1 MLMASLRDLQ
11 WRRRRFA
18 IGIVATGL
26 VFALALVITGIS
38 SSFRN
43 EVTRTVETFDADAWI
58 VPEDASGPFT
68 TSSAF
73 PSSVA
78 DAVAIEPG
86 VRRAAPV
93 AVLHFPVHIPHL
105 HGLNVIGVVPDRTG
119 APKAKKGRDL
129 SGSGQV
135 VLDSSLGLHL
145 GDRLRIGEREFTVV
159 GETSGVTY
167 FAGQPVAFV
176 SLVDAQR
183 LAFLGQPL
191 ASAVVTQGVPAA
203 VPAGYRVLRDA
214 AVKEDLHRPLGN
226 ASKTIDLIRV
236 LLWLVAAGIIGS
248 IVYLQAIERT
258 RDFAVMK
265 ATGTT
270 NRSLMG
276 GLAVQAV
283 VLSALAAVVA
293 VVLAQLLKP
302 LVAMSVEIPWSAY
315 VLLPVVAIVVGLLAS
330 FAGLRRAVT
339 IDPALAFGT

>member
-1 MLMASLRDLQ
+1 MLMASLRDLE

-38 SSFRN
+38 SSFHN
-43 EVTRTVETFDADAWI
+43 EVTRTVKTFRADAWV
-58 VPEDASGPFT
+58 VPKDSSGPFT

-73 PSSVA
+73 PTSVA
-78 DAVAIEPG
+78 DAVATEPG

-93 AVLHFPVHIPHL
+93 AVLHFPVHIPEL
-105 HGLNVIGVVPDRTG
+105 HGLNVIGVVPDSTG
-119 APKAKKGRDL
+119 APKARNGRDL

-135 VLDSSLGLHL
+135 VVDSSLGLHV
-145 GDRLRIGEREFTVV
+145 GDRLQIGEGEFHVV

-167 FAGQPVAFV
+167 YAGQPVAFV
-176 SLVDAQR
+176 PLADAQR

-191 ASAVVTQGVPAA
+191 ASAVVTEGVPAA
-203 VPAGYRVLRDA
+203 VPAGYRVLSDADVRD
-214 AVKEDLHRPLGN
+214 DLLRPLGN

-270 NRSLMG
+270 NRALMG

-283 VLSALAAVVA
+283 VLSALAAILA

-302 LVAMSVEIPWSAY
+302 LVAVSVEIPWSAY
-315 VLLPVVAIVVGLLAS
+315 VLLPIVAVIVGLLAS

-339 IDPALAFGT
+339 IDPALAFGA